1 MLHSL
6 WRRWNSRP
14 EGLIPPEMK
23 QMEKHR
29 ESISLSFVEQK
40 IHPNL
45 NALAEEISSQGHEH
59 MSENRQNDQDRTES
73 LEAEFVALQPST
85 RRSSAQKEAHKK
97 DNNSLVANKN
107 QIIKDPNPSRSLS
120 VQESQKER
128 PTDTPVDDIPHN
140 SSSVAGE
147 VQPIGHSM
155 STSITRW
162 STFGRRTE
170 RKHATVHP
178 TDSGTKGRSASKSAS
193 QSSLS
198 QPQSHTNSPSRLT
211 SSDSQPQTPRS
222 STTQSFHTSTPYSRG
237 NSSRSLAR
245 DTILPSPNTF
255 GTRTPMQSESK
266 HGGSYF
272 DFKEIPPP
280 LPPLDHPA
288 FKAQKES
295 IMPSGTH
302 VFLGLPI
309 GPGCEVQRPGIGQ
322 FIRHATHSLP
332 SLTGSIKKKNS
343 RPRSKSTA
351 ENVHVSLGMPSGKV
365 LHSRSQS
372 KSSIASSRR
381 SSAEYSAKQA
391 SSIGHESA
399 GDGGWEIQVSKAMI
413 SLALGEGGQSVE
425 TKSRRLAHHG
435 PPPSSFGMARGKNV
449 GSLAQLWSHIAPSRP
464 PSSLHLCSSFFIF
477 LAVVWECIAVR
488 LSISFARSVFFLS
501 L

>member
-14 EGLIPPEMK
+14 ESLIPPELI
-23 QMEKHR
+23 ENHR

-45 NALAEEISSQGHEH
+45 NALADEMSSQGYEY
-59 MSENRQNDQDRTES
+59 MSESGQNDQGHIES
-73 LEAEFVALQPST
+73 LEAERVDFVGLQPST
-85 RRSSAQKEAHKK
+85 RRPLTQKEKDHSSLIAHQ
-97 DNNSLVANKN
+97 N
-107 QIIKDPNPSRSLS
+107 QIKDPELS
-120 VQESQKER
+120 QGLLYDNVQEFQRER
-128 PTDTPVDDIPHN
+128 SNALLYDIPHN
-140 SSSVAGE
+140 SSSAADR
-147 VQPIGHSM
+147 VQRIGHSM

-170 RKHATVHP
+170 RKHAPAHP
-178 TDSGTKGRSASKSAS
+178 TGPGAKVRSASKSGS

-211 SSDSQPQTPRS
+211 SSDTQPRTPGS
-222 STTQSFHTSTPYSRG
+222 STTQSFHTSTPHLRG
-237 NSSRSLAR
+237 NLSRSLAR
-245 DTILPSPNTF
+245 DSILPSPNTF
-255 GTRTPMQSESK
+255 GARTPMQSTSESK

-295 IMPSGTH
+295 TIPPGQQ
-302 VFLGLPI
+302 
-309 GPGCEVQRPGIGQ
+309 GPGFGQ

-332 SLTGSIKKKNS
+332 SLTGSRASPISAKKKNA
-343 RPRSKSTA
+343 RPRSKSTV
-351 ENVHVSLGMPSGKV
+351 ENVEVSLRMSSGKV

-391 SSIGHESA
+391 SSIGHEST

-413 SLALGEGGQSVE
+413 SLALGEGGQGFE
-425 TKSRRLAHHG
+425 TKSRRAHHS
-435 PPPSSFGMARGKNV
+435 PPPSSFGTARGKNV
-449 GSLAQLWSHIAPSRP
+449 SSHAPFSASHISSLPP
-464 PSSLHLCSSFFIF
+464 PSSLHLLCSF
-477 LAVVWECIAVR
+477 LVVVGRCIAVR
-488 LSISFARSVFFLS
+488 LSISFARSVFSFS
-501 L
+501 S